1 MSDTS
6 NRLRP
11 QWRPLEAALLV
22 GALALVVDSVLGVA
36 RARRERRQH
45 AEALTTWEGEGGTP
59 PQDRKAPTQQ

>member
-1 MSDTS
+1 
-6 NRLRP
+6 
-11 QWRPLEAALLV
+11 LEAALLV